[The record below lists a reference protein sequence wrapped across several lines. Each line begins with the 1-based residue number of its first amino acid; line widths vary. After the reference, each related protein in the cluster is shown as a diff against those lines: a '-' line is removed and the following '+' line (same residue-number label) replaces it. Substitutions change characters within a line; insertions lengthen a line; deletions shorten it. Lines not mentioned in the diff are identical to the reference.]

1 MDSDEIDLGE
11 LLWTLW
17 AHKLLIVVVTSLG
30 VVGSGYNALTADK
43 EYSASAVFSIDD
55 GQSKGFSLG
64 GELGGLAA
72 LAGINAGGQGGTA
85 ATLERV
91 KRREFILEA
100 NDALQLEN
108 DPDFNTYNADAVD
121 PLWKR
126 LIKQAIGWQKSQQT
140 KDAIVEQNIIKN
152 YGALV
157 KLSETKSGAL
167 ELTVTNSNPE
177 AAARYANTLM
187 SMVATLVDKE
197 REQADADRLAYL
209 SDILAKSLSDVE
221 KSQEDLADFSMKN
234 GVSPEQNLISE
245 SSNLD
250 RMRREK
256 LDAEAFIGAISALST
271 IVDANDTSP
280 ASFARLRMDHP
291 VVDDVRFRRIVGLSE
306 TINSWE
312 WPSKASLAQVSSTLS
327 NRLKRLEVELNEL
340 VNRAADTADRVE
352 KLADLKRKATI
363 AEATY
368 RVMIEQ
374 VKAQTLSTGYKPET
388 FKVYE
393 YAVPPITPS
402 APKRS
407 LIVALGLVL
416 GLFLGAALAL
426 VLGIRRGVHFS
437 RTALERDVNAKTA
450 VMFRGLRR
458 LARIKFDEA
467 RARLTLGSPL
477 ELEEATVQLAN
488 ERLVLVSNLGMRTTS
503 ANIAGL
509 LAIAAE
515 KAGRRVL
522 LCDTAAPSK
531 KNKSDQNVAA
541 DYCIT
546 AVTSNIDNL
555 DLPAQAHAGYL
566 YVQPE
571 FVTQLKNQLN
581 IYDQVIVAGRDN
593 FSRMAAH
600 ALSDLN
606 PALVITAQVGKTKK
620 SEIAKLREV
629 SSIKVLIYE

>member
-1 MDSDEIDLGE
+1 LDSDEIDLGE
-11 LLWTLW
+11 LFWTLW
-17 AHKLLIVVVTSLG
+17 AHKLLIVVLTSLG
-30 VVGSGYNALTADK
+30 VVGSGYYALTADK
-43 EYSASAVFSIDD
+43 EYSASAVFSIDS

-72 LAGINAGGQGGTA
+72 LAGINAGGQGGPA

-100 NDALQLEN
+100 NDALKFEN

-126 LIKQAIGWQKSQQT
+126 LIKRAIGWQKSQQA
-140 KDAIVEQNIIKN
+140 KDAIVEQNILKN
-152 YGALV
+152 YGARV
-157 KLSETKSGAL
+157 KLSETESGAL
-167 ELTVTNSNPE
+167 QLTVINSDPE

-187 SMVATLVDKE
+187 NMVAALVDRE
-197 REQADADRLAYL
+197 REQANADRLAYL

-221 KSQEDLADFSMKN
+221 KSQEDLANFSMKN

-245 SSNLD
+245 SSTLD

-256 LDAEAFIGAISALST
+256 LDAEAFIGAITALRT
-271 IVDANDTSP
+271 MVDAGETSP
-280 ASFARLRMDHP
+280 ASFARLRMEHP

-327 NRLKRLEVELNEL
+327 NRLKRLQVELNEL

-352 KLADLKRKATI
+352 ELADLKRKATI

-437 RTALERDVNAKTA
+437 RTALERDVDAKTA

-458 LARIKFDEA
+458 LTRLKFDEA
-467 RARLTLGSPL
+467 KARLTLGSPL

-488 ERLVLVSNLGMRTTS
+488 EQLVLVSNLGVHTTS
-503 ANIAGL
+503 ANIAAL

-522 LCDTAAPSK
+522 LCDTAAPSR
-531 KNKSDQNVAA
+531 KNKSDQDVSA
-541 DYCIT
+541 DYGIT
-546 AVTSNIDNL
+546 AVASNIDML
-555 DLPAQAHAGYL
+555 DLSAQARVGNL
-566 YVQPE
+566 YIRPD

-581 IYDQVIVAGRDN
+581 NYDQVIVAGRDN

-606 PALVITAQVGKTKK
+606 PALVIAAQVGKTKK

-629 SSIKVLIYE
+629 SSVKVLIYE

>member
-11 LLWTLW
+11 LFWTLW
-17 AHKLLIVVVTSLG
+17 AHKLVIVVVTSLG
-30 VVGSGYNALTADK
+30 VFGSGYYALTADK
-43 EYSASAVFSIDD
+43 VYSASAVFSIDD
-55 GQSKGFSLG
+55 EQGKGFSLG
-64 GELGGLAA
+64 GELGGLVA
-72 LAGINAGGQGGTA
+72 LAGINSGGKGGAA
-85 ATLERV
+85 ATLERFN
-91 KRREFILEA
+91 RREFILEA
-100 NDALQLEN
+100 NDALQFEN
-108 DPDFNTYNADAVD
+108 DPNFNTYNADAVD

-437 RTALERDVNAKTA
+437 RTALERDVNAKTE

-467 RARLTLGSPL
+467 KARLTLGSPL

-606 PALVITAQVGKTKK
+606 PALVIAAQVGKTKK